1 MIGSI
6 RMVFA
11 FLVTAVVA
19 LILTPVQY
27 VSVRTG
33 WFREGAAPRLFHRI
47 TVWLLGIRVHVDGRV
62 SDRRPL
68 LIASNHVSWTD
79 ISVLGSLAELSFVA
93 KSDMAGWPILG
104 TFARLQR
111 TVFVERDRKRRSG
124 EQVSELGARLAAND
138 VMVLFAEGSTGDGN
152 FLLPFKSTLFGAA
165 QAALGIG
172 TASHVF
178 VQPVSITYTRLHGLP
193 MGRQHRT
200 VASWIGDMDL
210 GPHLFMLLREG
221 AVDVVVQFGEPIEF
235 TPESNRKTVMRK
247 TEDEVRRM
255 TVAALRS
262 P

>member
-11 FLVTAVVA
+11 FLVIAVVA